1 MEVILATAFGRDI
14 KVQEGQGGELY
25 EQAQTVIG
33 SILRD
38 GGGHYSVFLA
48 LGGMYIDHLECL
60 ILCKL
65 SVCIVCVHDSVV
77 CVYLSVSIYVCIYT

>member
-25 EQAQTVIG
+25 EQARTVLE

-38 GGGHYSVFLA
+38 GGGHYSVFLT
-48 LGGMYIDHLECL
+48 LGGMYTLTTW
-60 ILCKL
+60 
-65 SVCIVCVHDSVV
+65 SA
-77 CVYLSVSIYVCIYT
+77 